1 MFKENAPIFEQIK
14 EHIINNIVKGIWK
27 EGEMIPSVRVF
38 ATEMGV
44 NPNTVMNALKD
55 LQRDGII
62 ENRRG
67 IGNIIVTGTA
77 ERLKEKKKRS
87 FIEVRVNELIT
98 EAKVIGVE
106 KQELKEVIEEMWK

>member
-1 MFKENAPIFEQIK
+1 MFKDNTPIFEQIK

-38 ATEMGV
+38 ALEMGV

-62 ENRRG
+62 ENKRG
-67 IGNIIVTGTA
+67 IGNV
-77 ERLKEKKKRS
+77 
-87 FIEVRVNELIT
+87 IT
-98 EAKVIGVE
+98 EGS
-106 KQELKEVIEEMWK
+106 LG